1 MSRNRALT
9 CRPAREA
16 MGPGEHGSAMVEL
29 AITVGV
35 VAFLVVGV
43 LSFGLAVNARNV
55 VAVAAREAARL
66 AAAGAPDAQVR
77 QKAEEVIEAYGLP
90 KRYGSLVC
98 FDRNSDVAIERYPAG
113 SPKYVRVAV
122 AYRQPTFAPQL
133 FRLVDPSAG
142 SLGPA
147 FTLRAASV
155 YRIEQ

>member
-1 MSRNRALT
+1 MPRRTSGRKAI
-9 CRPAREA
+9 
-16 MGPGEHGSAMVEL
+16 PGRGERGSAMVEL

-35 VAFLVVGV
+35 VAFLVVGA

-66 AAAGAPDAQVR
+66 AAMGAPGDLVQK
-77 QKAEEVIEAYGLP
+77 KAEEVIEAYGLP
-90 KRYGSLVC
+90 KRYGSLVS
-98 FDRNSDVAIERYPAG
+98 FDRIQDVTVELYPRG
-113 SPKYVRVAV
+113 NPKYVKVSV
-122 AYRQPTFAPQL
+122 TYRQPTFAPWL
-133 FRLVDPSAG
+133 FRLVDPKAG

>member
-1 MSRNRALT
+1 MPRRSSGRRAT
-9 CRPAREA
+9 PARS
-16 MGPGEHGSAMVEL
+16 GLRGERGSALVEL
-29 AITVGV
+29 AVTVGV
-35 VAFLVVGV
+35 VAFLVVGA

-66 AAAGAPDAQVR
+66 AATGAPDAQVR

-90 KRYGSLVC
+90 KRYGSLAC

-113 SPKYVRVAV
+113 NPKYVKVAV
-122 AYRQPTFAPQL
+122 AYRQPTFAPWL
-133 FRLVDPSAG
+133 FRLVDPGAG

-147 FTLRAASV
+147 FALRAASV

>member
-1 MSRNRALT
+1 
-9 CRPAREA
+9 
-16 MGPGEHGSAMVEL
+16 MVEL

-35 VAFLVVGV
+35 VAFLVVGA

-66 AAAGAPDAQVR
+66 AATGAPDAQVR

-113 SPKYVRVAV
+113 SPKYVKVAV
-122 AYRQPTFAPQL
+122 AYRQPTFAPRL
-133 FRLVDPSAG
+133 FQLVDPKAG

>member
-1 MSRNRALT
+1 
-9 CRPAREA
+9 
-16 MGPGEHGSAMVEL
+16 MVEL

-35 VAFLVVGV
+35 VAFLVVGA

-66 AAAGAPDAQVR
+66 AAAGAPDAQV
-77 QKAEEVIEAYGLP
+77 QKKAEEVIEAYGLP

-98 FDRNSDVAIERYPAG
+98 FDRSRDVAVERYPAG
-113 SPKYVRVAV
+113 NPKYAKVSVV
-122 AYRQPTFAPQL
+122 YRQPTFAPRL
-133 FRLVDPSAG
+133 FQLVDPGAG

-147 FTLRAASV
+147 FTLKAASV